1 MLPNVTFKSY
11 NLLLF
16 TLREGKSAKKWL
28 PCGNTQKKMKIK
40 NINNCPLTAALSV
53 VGGKWK
59 PIIILSLRKS
69 SKRFGQLDYS
79 IPQVSRKVLSS
90 HLNEMVQDGL
100 ITRHAYSESPPRVE
114 YCLTEKG
121 RELVPI
127 FEAMAQWGS
136 YLVEQDVQMAG

>member
-1 MLPNVTFKSY
+1 VV
-11 NLLLF
+11 
-16 TLREGKSAKKWL
+16 TLR
-28 PCGNTQKKMKIK
+28 QKMKIK

-59 PIIILSLRKS
+59 PIIILNLRKS

-79 IPQVSRKVLSS
+79 IPNVSRKVLAS
-90 HLNEMVQDGL
+90 HLNEMVKDGL

-114 YCLTEKG
+114 YQLTEKG

-127 FEAMAQWGS
+127 FENLADWGR
-136 YLVEQDVQMAG
+136 YLVAEEAPVAG

>member
-1 MLPNVTFKSY
+1 
-11 NLLLF
+11 
-16 TLREGKSAKKWL
+16 
-28 PCGNTQKKMKIK
+28 MKIK
-40 NINNCPLTAALSV
+40 NINNCPLTAALTV

-79 IPQVSRKVLSS
+79 IPQISRKVLSS

-100 ITRHAYSESPPRVE
+100 ITRHSFSESPPRVE
-114 YCLTEKG
+114 YRLTEKG

-127 FEAMAQWGS
+127 FEAMAEWGT
-136 YLVEQDVQMAG
+136 YLVDQEIKEVG

>member
-1 MLPNVTFKSY
+1 
-11 NLLLF
+11 
-16 TLREGKSAKKWL
+16 
-28 PCGNTQKKMKIK
+28 MKIK

-79 IPQVSRKVLSS
+79 IPHVSRKVLSS
-90 HLNEMVQDGL
+90 HLGEMVQDGL
-100 ITRHAYSESPPRVE
+100 ITRHSYSESPPRVE

-127 FEAMAQWGS
+127 FEAMAEWGT
-136 YLVEQDVQMAG
+136 YLVDQNIQVVG